1 MSRKGFKQKYCKGTF
16 FPSIFVTHDSVY
28 ITDLNG
34 MLDHYITGQATL
46 RVGDWSLFFV
56 QGGGRGKGEG
66 FSFVTMKFI

>member
-16 FPSIFVTHDSVY
+16 FPSIFVTHDSFY

-46 RVGDWSLFFV
+46 RVGDIIFRLGG
-56 QGGGRGKGEG
+56 GGGRGKDL
-66 FSFVTMKFI
+66 VM